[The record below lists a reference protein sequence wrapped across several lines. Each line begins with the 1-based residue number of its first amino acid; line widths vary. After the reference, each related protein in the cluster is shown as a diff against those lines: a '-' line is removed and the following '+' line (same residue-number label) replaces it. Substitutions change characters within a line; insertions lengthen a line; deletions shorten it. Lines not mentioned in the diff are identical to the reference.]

1 MMNMI
6 EKGLLLS
13 FIVDSEIDLERI
25 KANKDDVKEILDK
38 FKMFEKKENFTDE
51 QLKMIV
57 KNLHFS
63 LDMLDP
69 EKEKKFMEEIDK
81 EINDLFKECGL

>member
-1 MMNMI
+1 MNMI